1 MNRQQRWQKVC
12 KSLLNVL
19 IFLSVWSFN
28 SAEEV
33 ERTVWWTTAVI
44 HLWKI
49 ILFGSFHQQLRKSC
63 CIYFKGEFKNLK
75 ILISLQSLARSWRV
89 LSQSAFTNAWW
100 AGRQYSLQS
109 QNFWPNWVPSTAK
122 WWGTRRRRQQVAH
135 LSFNKTF
142 SYFSSMWKLRKYGLN
157 KQRPRG
163 EKIGLTV
170 IASQDYELQHG
181 TLVLLDWQMG
191 KEWDSSG
198 YLSDMRC
205 LCLYNRIKL
214 WLISLDL

>member
-1 MNRQQRWQKVC
+1 MTRQQRWKKVC
-12 KSLLNVL
+12 KSLLNIL

-109 QNFWPNWVPSTAK
+109 QFFFDQTECLLLLNDGVPGEGDSRWPISASIRLFPTSVPCENW
-122 WWGTRRRRQQVAH
+122 G
-135 LSFNKTF
+135 
-142 SYFSSMWKLRKYGLN
+142 SMGWISRDLEEK
-157 KQRPRG
+157 
-163 EKIGLTV
+163 KIGLTV
-170 IASQDYELQHG
+170 IAS
-181 TLVLLDWQMG
+181 
-191 KEWDSSG
+191 
-198 YLSDMRC
+198 
-205 LCLYNRIKL
+205 
-214 WLISLDL
+214 